1 MRSFSTKLLALS
13 VLALA
18 LSISASSQIKPKV
31 KTMDDKQNAAA
42 ILAKGTFEVKITPQ
56 SGDAEGG
63 DPGVGRLLLSKTF
76 AGDLV
81 ATSKGQMLGS
91 QSEAVPGS
99 GGYVAMELVTGTLNG
114 KKGTFI
120 LQHIGTMQGGKF
132 DLNVAVVP
140 DSGSGEFTG
149 ISGKMKIIIEGKDH
163 FYEFEYTISKPKTE
177 PMKK

>member
-1 MRSFSTKLLALS
+1 MKLFHFAKNIAVGMVVMIAMTVPNNSQTKTL
-13 VLALA
+13 
-18 LSISASSQIKPKV
+18 V
-31 KTMDDKQNAAA
+31 KTMDDKSKAATN
-42 ILAKGTFEVKITPQ
+42 LAKGTFEVKLTPQ

-81 ATSKGQMLGS
+81 ATSKGQMLGN
-91 QSEAVPGS
+91 QSTVVPGS

-114 KKGTFI
+114 QKGTFI
-120 LQHIGTMQGGKF
+120 LQHLGTMQGGKF

-140 DSGSGEFTG
+140 DSGSGELTG

-163 FYEFEYTISKPKTE
+163 FYEFEYSIAKAKPSAK
-177 PMKK
+177 